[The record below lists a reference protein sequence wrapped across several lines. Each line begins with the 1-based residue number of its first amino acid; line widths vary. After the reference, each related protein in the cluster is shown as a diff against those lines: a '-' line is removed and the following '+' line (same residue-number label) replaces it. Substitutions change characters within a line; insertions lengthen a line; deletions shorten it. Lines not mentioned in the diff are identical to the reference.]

1 MLPAV
6 PLLSSRAANQ
16 GRTTFQKPAPRN
28 SFTAVIGSSRFEPNW
43 RTFAYANSGRFP
55 VCAGPALVGI
65 KRWLSPRHRQS
76 WTGWPARCRDG
87 LARLHIATAS
97 GFFLLDIPAGFPKGI
112 SSAHHGFVETRKG
125 VPTNWAGTPR
135 CALCRPLRAFCQ
147 VSISRYQVSF
157 RVTKCLF
164 AKLPTKSVRAL
175 PHQWEAP
182 VPKRL
187 GISTLTPGP
196 IVEEIAT
203 RLM

>member
-28 SFTAVIGSSRFEPNW
+28 SVTAAIGSSRFEPNW
-43 RTFAYANSGRFP
+43 RTFPYANSDRFP
-55 VCAGPALVGI
+55 VCAGPTCVGI
-65 KRWLSPRHRQS
+65 KPWLSPRHRQS

-87 LARLHIATAS
+87 LAHLHIAMAS

-112 SSAHHGFVETRKG
+112 SSVHHGFVETRKG

-135 CALCRPLRAFCQ
+135 CALCRPLGAFCQ
-147 VSISRYQVSF
+147 GSFQVPGVF
-157 RVTKCLF
+157 F
-164 AKLPTKSVRAL
+164 PKLPAKSARAL
-175 PHQWEAP
+175 PHQWAAP

>member
-28 SFTAVIGSSRFEPNW
+28 SVMAAIGSSRFEPNW
-43 RTFAYANSGRFP
+43 RTFPYANSDRFP
-55 VCAGPALVGI
+55 VCAGPTCVGI
-65 KRWLSPRHRQS
+65 KPWLSPRHRQS

-147 VSISRYQVSF
+147 VSF
-157 RVTKCLF
+157 RVTKSLF
-164 AKLPTKSVRAL
+164 AKLPAKSARAL
-175 PHQWEAP
+175 PHQWAAP

>member
-28 SFTAVIGSSRFEPNW
+28 SVMAAIGSSRFEPNW
-43 RTFAYANSGRFP
+43 RTFPYANSDRFP
-55 VCAGPALVGI
+55 VCAGPTCVGI
-65 KRWLSPRHRQS
+65 KPWLSPRHRQS

-87 LARLHIATAS
+87 LAHLHNRN
-97 GFFLLDIPAGFPKGI
+97 GVGLLPLRYPCRVSKRNKFRSPWVCRDAQRRADKLGRH
-112 SSAHHGFVETRKG
+112 A
-125 VPTNWAGTPR
+125 R
-135 CALCRPLRAFCQ
+135 CGLCRPLRAFCQ
-147 VSISRYQVSF
+147 GSFQVPSVF
-157 RVTKCLF
+157 F
-164 AKLPTKSVRAL
+164 AKLPAKSARAL
-175 PHQWEAP
+175 PHQWAAP